1 MLHPTSSCW
10 LPLSLLLGLAV
21 ASPAQTVVPIL
32 QIAQTGI
39 GSNGFGT
46 TWRGQDV
53 QLEEDAWLI
62 SIVFQA
68 GSAASQIDEV
78 RLMTAVPNPV
88 TIHTSTTILVN
99 GNDAEAILPEAYM
112 LRGGTRYTVWFHQT
126 GSPRGTYGCDLR
138 LVDQSW
144 GGYHTNVDP
153 TMAPGP
159 GEPSYYWFYQYGT
172 NVRLMGYDNL
182 EITGNVVPG
191 GAAVITLEAPAFQ
204 FAIVAFSLEP
214 ADLQMPNYIGP
225 MRLDPAWIPSAYY
238 FGVVDAAGMFV
249 NTLAIPSGAWL
260 HGTTLYVQ
268 AGYDPSFAMTATL
281 SPMEPLRIL

>member
-1 MLHPTSSCW
+1 
-10 LPLSLLLGLAV
+10 LSLLLALGGAC
-21 ASPAQTVVPIL
+21 PAQTIAPIL

-53 QLEEDAWLI
+53 QLEEDAWLF

-68 GSAASQIDEV
+68 GSAASRIDEV

-88 TIHTSTTILVN
+88 TIHSSTVILVN
-99 GNDAEAILPEAYM
+99 GADAEAILPAPYM

-126 GSPRGTYGCDLR
+126 GSPNGTYGCDLH
-138 LVDQSW
+138 LVDPSW

-153 TMAPGP
+153 TVAPGP
-159 GEPSYYWFYQYGT
+159 GEPSYFWAYQYGT

-191 GAAVITLEAPAFQ
+191 GAAVITLEAPAFD
-204 FAIVAFSLEP
+204 FAFVAFGLQL
-214 ADLQMPNYIGP
+214 ADQQRPNYIGP
-225 MRLDPAWIPSAYY
+225 LRLDPAWIPPAYY
-238 FGVVDAAGMFV
+238 FGVVDAAGLFV
-249 NTLAIPSGAWL
+249 NTLPIPNLAWL
-260 HGTTLYVQ
+260 HGTTLFVQ
-268 AGYDPSFAMTATL
+268 GAYDPSFAWGATL
-281 SPMEPLRIL
+281 SPMEVLTIL